1 MAVPSI
7 DKAMI
12 TQFSDMLQLKSQQIK
27 ARLRPYARIKPM
39 KGDLFAFD
47 GLGDV
52 EAQEVAG
59 RIQETSFNDIDHLR
73 RKIKRRRF
81 AVTLPID
88 DMDERGVL
96 INPES
101 EYASACIRAMERV
114 FDRVGVDAL
123 FASVDTGRDFETPVT
138 YANDGGF
145 TVDATAGLTYEI
157 LLDIQ
162 QNWIDADVGN
172 NTPETKVLGITGDE
186 HTALMKETEL
196 ISGDFS
202 RQFVVDQ
209 GEITRAA
216 GLILIKFAG
225 NARVPV
231 LAVDSGGTRDCFCIT
246 TRTLCYGLSKNMQ
259 ITYKDRADM
268 IDVKQVQII
277 GILGA
282 VRTEGVLAQKVQT
295 TD

>member
-1 MAVPSI
+1 MAVPNI
-7 DKAMI
+7 DKALI
-12 TQFSDMLQLKSQQIK
+12 TQFSDEIHVKSQQIK
-27 ARLRPYARIKPM
+27 ARLKPFARIKPM
-39 KGDLFAFD
+39 RGDLFAYD

-52 EAQEVAG
+52 EAQEVSG
-59 RIQETSFNDIDHLR
+59 RIQPTVFQDIDHLR

-88 DMDERGVL
+88 DMDVRGVL
-96 INPES
+96 INPDS
-101 EYASACIRAMERV
+101 EYATACVRAMERV

-123 FASVDTGRDFETPVT
+123 FASVDTGRDFETAVS
-138 YANDGGF
+138 YATDGGF
-145 TVDATAGLTYEI
+145 TVNATAGLTYEK
-157 LLDIQ
+157 LLEIQ

-172 NTPETKVLGITGDE
+172 DIPENKVLGVTGDE

-202 RQFVVDQ
+202 RQFVVDK
-209 GEITRAA
+209 GEIVSAA
-216 GLILIKFAG
+216 GLQIIKFAA

-231 LAVDSGGTRDCFCIT
+231 LSVSGGTRDCFAIT
-246 TRTLCYGLSKNMQ
+246 NRTLCYGLSKNMQ
-259 ITYKDRADM
+259 ITLKDRSDLV
-268 IDVKQVQII
+268 DVKQVQIV

-282 VRTEGVLAQKVQT
+282 VRTEGILAQKVQT

>member
-1 MAVPSI
+1 MAVPNI

-27 ARLRPYARIKPM
+27 ARLKPYSRMKPM
-39 KGDLFAFD
+39 KGDLFAYD

-52 EAQEVAG
+52 EAQEVNG
-59 RIQETSFNDIDHLR
+59 RIQLTQFQDIDHLR

-81 AVTLPID
+81 VVTLPID

-123 FASVDTGRDFETPVT
+123 FASVETGRDFETTVT

-157 LLDIQ
+157 
-162 QNWIDADVGN
+162 
-172 NTPETKVLGITGDE
+172 
-186 HTALMKETEL
+186 
-196 ISGDFS
+196 
-202 RQFVVDQ
+202 
-209 GEITRAA
+209 
-216 GLILIKFAG
+216 
-225 NARVPV
+225 
-231 LAVDSGGTRDCFCIT
+231 
-246 TRTLCYGLSKNMQ
+246 
-259 ITYKDRADM
+259 
-268 IDVKQVQII
+268 
-277 GILGA
+277 
-282 VRTEGVLAQKVQT
+282 
-295 TD
+295 

>member
-1 MAVPSI
+1 MAVPNI

-27 ARLRPYARIKPM
+27 ARLKPYSRMKPM

-52 EAQEVAG
+52 EAQEVNG
-59 RIQETSFNDIDHLR
+59 RIQLTQFQDIDHLR

-81 AVTLPID
+81 VVTLPID
-88 DMDERGVL
+88 DMDERGIL

-101 EYASACIRAMERV
+101 EYATACVRAMERV

-123 FASVDTGRDFETPVT
+123 FESVYTGRDFETTVT

-145 TVDATAGLTYEI
+145 TVDATAGLTYEK
-157 LLDIQ
+157 LLEIG
-162 QNWIDADVGN
+162 QNWMDAEVGN
-172 NTPETKVLGITGDE
+172 DSPETTVLGISGDE

-202 RQFVVDQ
+202 RQFVVDKGYMVQ
-209 GEITRAA
+209 AA
-216 GLILIKFAG
+216 GLIILKFAG
-225 NARVPV
+225 NARVPILSV
-231 LAVDSGGTRDCFCIT
+231 SGGGVRDCFAIT
-246 TRTLCYGLSKNMQ
+246 SRTLCYGLSKDMS
-259 ITYKDRADM
+259 ITYKDRAELV
-268 IDVKQVQII
+268 DVKQVQII

>member
-7 DKAMI
+7 DKALV
-12 TQFSDMLQLKSQQIK
+12 TQFSDQLQLSAQQIK
-27 ARLRPYARIKPM
+27 ARLKPYARIKPM
-39 KGDLFAFD
+39 KGDLFAYD

-52 EAQEVAG
+52 EAQEVNG
-59 RIQETSFNDIDHLR
+59 RIQLTVFQDIDHLR
-73 RKIKRRRF
+73 RKIQRRRF
-81 AVTLPID
+81 VVTLPVD
-88 DMDERGVL
+88 DMDVRGVL

-101 EYASACIRAMERV
+101 EYATACIRAMERV

-123 FASVDTGRDFETPVT
+123 FAAVETGRDFETSVT

-145 TVDATAGLTYEI
+145 TVDATAGLTYEK

-172 NTPETKVLGITGDE
+172 DVPETKVMGISGDE

-202 RQFVVDQ
+202 RQFVVDK
-209 GEITRAA
+209 GEIVQAA

-231 LAVDSGGTRDCFCIT
+231 LNVTSGTRDNFAIT
-246 TRTLCYGLSKNMQ
+246 TRTLCYGLSKDMK
-259 ITYKDRADM
+259 ITIKDRSDYL
-268 IDVKQVQII
+268 DVIQVQIV

-282 VRTEGVLAQKVQT
+282 VRTEGVLTQKVQT
-295 TD
+295 TST

>member
-1 MAVPSI
+1 MAVPNI

-27 ARLRPYARIKPM
+27 ARLKPYSRMKPM

-52 EAQEVAG
+52 EAQEVNG
-59 RIQETSFNDIDHLR
+59 RIQLTTFQDIDHLR

-81 AVTLPID
+81 VVTLPID

-101 EYASACIRAMERV
+101 EYATACVRAMERV

-123 FASVDTGRDFETPVT
+123 FATVHTGRDFETPVT

-145 TVDATAGLTYEI
+145 TVDATAGLTYEK
-157 LLDIQ
+157 LLEIG
-162 QNWIDADVGN
+162 QNWMDAEVGN
-172 NTPETKVLGITGDE
+172 DSPETKVLGISGDE

-202 RQFVVDQ
+202 RQFVVDK
-209 GEITRAA
+209 GEIVQAA
-216 GLILIKFAG
+216 GLILLKFAG
-225 NARVPV
+225 NARVPILYV
-231 LAVDSGGTRDCFCIT
+231 SGGSVRDCFAIT
-246 TRTLCYGLSKNMQ
+246 TRTLCYGLSKDMS
-259 ITYKDRADM
+259 ITYKDRPDLV
-268 IDVKQVQII
+268 DVKQVQII

>member
-1 MAVPSI
+1 MAVPNI
-7 DKAMI
+7 DVAMI
-12 TQFSDMLQLKSQQIK
+12 TQFSDMLQLKTQQIK

-47 GLGDV
+47 GLGDI
-52 EAQEVAG
+52 EAQEVNG
-59 RIQETSFNDIDHLR
+59 RIQPTTFNDIDHLR

-81 AVTLPID
+81 VVTLPID
-88 DMDERGVL
+88 AMDTKGVL
-96 INPES
+96 INPEG
-101 EYASACIRAMERV
+101 EYATACVRAMERV

-123 FASVDTGRDFETPVT
+123 FASVSTGRDFETTVT

-145 TVDATAGLTYEI
+145 TVDATAGLTYEK
-157 LLDIQ
+157 LLEIQ

-172 NTPETKVLGITGDE
+172 DVPETKVLGISGDE

-202 RQFVVDQ
+202 RQFVVDK
-209 GEITRAA
+209 GEIVQAA

-231 LAVDSGGTRDCFCIT
+231 LNVSGGTRDTFAIT
-246 TRTLCYGLSKNMQ
+246 TRTLCYGLSKDMQ
-259 ITYKDRADM
+259 ITIKDRPDLV
-268 IDVKQVQII
+268 DVKQVQII

>member
-1 MAVPSI
+1 MAVPDI

-27 ARLRPYARIKPM
+27 ARLRPYVRIKRM

-52 EAQEVAG
+52 EAQEVQG
-59 RIQETSFNDIDHLR
+59 RIQETTFQDIDHLR
-73 RKIKRRRF
+73 RKIKRRRYV
-81 AVTLPID
+81 VTLPVD
-88 DMDERGVL
+88 DMDERGIL

-101 EYASACIRAMERV
+101 EYATACIRAMERV

-123 FASVDTGRDFETPVT
+123 FADVNTGRDFETTVN
-138 YANDGGF
+138 YGDDGGF
-145 TVDATAGLTYEI
+145 TLNAEAGLTYEK
-157 LLDIQ
+157 LLAIQ

-172 NTPETKVLGITGDE
+172 DVPETKVFGITGDE

-202 RQFVVDQ
+202 RQFVVDK
-209 GEITRAA
+209 GEIVQAA

-231 LAVDSGGTRDCFCIT
+231 LAVSGGTRDCFCIT
-246 TRTLCYGLSKNMQ
+246 TRALCYGLSKDMS
-259 ITYKDRADM
+259 ITYKDRADL

-282 VRTEGVLAQKVQT
+282 VRTEGVLVQKVQT